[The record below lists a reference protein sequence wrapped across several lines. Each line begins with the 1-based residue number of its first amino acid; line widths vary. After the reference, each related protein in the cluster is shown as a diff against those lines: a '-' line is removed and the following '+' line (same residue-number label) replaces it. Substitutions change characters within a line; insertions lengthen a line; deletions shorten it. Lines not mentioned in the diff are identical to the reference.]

1 MLYPII
7 HKYTQKESRLR
18 QNSWAPP
25 PKHGNLGII
34 GGPHLAFMKIEATY
48 MEQNMYVSCVNKIYV
63 ETYIMGVC
71 IYIYRM
77 NILCTYIYI
86 YLFINVFLNV
96 YIYTHLKN
104 DIQDITF

>member
-34 GGPHLAFMKIEATY
+34 GGPRLAFMKIEATY
-48 MEQNMYVSCVNKIYV
+48 MEQNMYVSCVNKINV

-71 IYIYRM
+71 IYIY
-77 NILCTYIYI
+77 IEWTSCVPIYI
-86 YLFINVFLNV
+86 YLLMYF
-96 YIYTHLKN
+96 
-104 DIQDITF
+104 